1 MSRTL
6 LPPHFIGDL
15 KKQKKERESERK
27 TSRREKKWR
36 SDYREATVN
45 KEEAG
50 YDGESWSVGVLV
62 NKEASGR
69 QLSNLS
75 FRDSSLRTSE
85 LIGELVVLP

>member
-15 KKQKKERESERK
+15 KKQKRERESERK

-36 SDYREATVN
+36 SGYREATVN

-50 YDGESWSVGVLV
+50 YDGESWCRL
-62 NKEASGR
+62 N
-69 QLSNLS
+69 
-75 FRDSSLRTSE
+75 T
-85 LIGELVVLP
+85 I

>member
-1 MSRTL
+1 MRDGPKELRSTLMSRTL

-50 YDGESWSVGVLV
+50 YDGESWCRL
-62 NKEASGR
+62 N
-69 QLSNLS
+69 
-75 FRDSSLRTSE
+75 T
-85 LIGELVVLP
+85 I